1 MTAQQFSDLQEALL
15 IVLGNL
21 ASWWLVLVFVSSTMM
36 SLIMVGLAFA
46 RFLLGKRVGIPQS
59 YNPIR

>member
-1 MTAQQFSDLQEALL
+1 MTAQQFADLQEALVY
-15 IVLGNL
+15 VLGNL
-21 ASWWLVLVFVSSTMM
+21 ASWWLVLVFVSSVIMA
-36 SLIMVGLAFA
+36 LAMVGLAFA